1 MQEGY
6 SGCLGRG
13 LHDFDQAQQHYEQR
27 TLGAGIGES
36 VPEVTAEYRAKRKAR
51 DAAAIDLADVFF
63 KNGDELPEDLLVA
76 GVSVAAI
83 AGHARGLGYD
93 KTK

>member
-13 LHDFDQAQQHYEQR
+13 LHDFVKAQQHYEQR
-27 TLGAGIGES
+27 TLGAGIGE
-36 VPEVTAEYRAKRKAR
+36 
-51 DAAAIDLADVFF
+51 
-63 KNGDELPEDLLVA
+63 EDLLVA

-83 AGHARGLGYD
+83 AGHAKRFRL
-93 KTK
+93 

>member
-13 LHDFDQAQQHYEQR
+13 LHDFKQAQQHYEQR
-27 TLGAGIGES
+27 TLGAGIGKNA
-36 VPEVTAEYRAKRKAR
+36 PKVTARYIAEREAR
-51 DAAAIDLADVFF
+51 DATAIDLADVFLQ
-63 KNGDELPEDLLVA
+63 KGDELPEDLLVA

-83 AGHARGLGYD
+83 AGYAMRFRV
-93 KTK
+93 

>member
-6 SGCLGRG
+6 SGCLWRG

-36 VPEVTAEYRAKRKAR
+36 APEVTAGYIAEREAR
-51 DAAAIDLADVFF
+51 DATAIDLADVFLQ
-63 KNGDELPEDLLVA
+63 KGDELPEDLLVA

-83 AGHARGLGYD
+83 AGYAMRFRV
-93 KTK
+93 

>member
-13 LHDFDQAQQHYEQR
+13 LRGFKQAQQHYEQQ
-27 TLGAGIGES
+27 TLGAGIGE
-36 VPEVTAEYRAKRKAR
+36 
-51 DAAAIDLADVFF
+51 
-63 KNGDELPEDLLVA
+63 EDLLVA

-83 AGHARGLGYD
+83 AGHAKRFRL
-93 KTK
+93 

>member
-36 VPEVTAEYRAKRKAR
+36 APEVTAGYIAERKAR

-63 KNGDELPEDLLVA
+63 QNGDELPEDLLVA

-83 AGHARGLGYD
+83 AGHAKRFRL
-93 KTK
+93 